1 MLQYDKINLLYVRR
15 SHHMEHQSY
24 FYQFIEP
31 ISKELALVAREL
43 ENSIFSSPRTM
54 LTHARVFVENILQQ
68 VINVEQLS
76 IDPRGNLKDH
86 LDMLSDKGYLMKE
99 VQDALHLIRQSGNQA
114 AHNSRMFRFSEAL
127 LSWEALYKIVK
138 WYVEVYG
145 PVDITVPDYQDPSP
159 HMENRYDMSELEIR
173 LKSLEELLSHSVQKL
188 TTEPALAEAAVSV
201 ETPLA
206 ISEEVNPGFTPIRTL
221 SFIGRQLEVPY
232 FLRDA
237 FLLPQRFEKSET
249 FLIRLGAE
257 QQARIMSE
265 LPSNLAGLHNHVKRY
280 SEKNDEILFEE
291 LKTFIEEEKI
301 RRKLSLERSGEL
313 FFFYKADHI
322 VVTEELSKVLLTPTE
337 FTGIP
342 SLLRQLNDDQI
353 ESVGQ
358 LPKELVILAKYEN
371 VGIGTVEKLFEQL
384 KKKVNEKTLTLEVE
398 ESVRTSNKN
407 WESLYINV
415 KLGKGNTVIRGESVP
430 ALWKEGLNW
439 IEDHHLPL
447 HQLVEE
453 GVVLGATDNG
463 KRFAVALKPIHKD
476 KRPFTQVHTY
486 QSKRTETTYYLETKI
501 NPKSGLETLAK
512 LLTRLGVEVKIP
524 LLESDN

>member
-1 MLQYDKINLLYVRR
+1 
-15 SHHMEHQSY
+15 MENQSY

-31 ISKELALVAREL
+31 LSKELALVAREL
-43 ENSIFSSPRTM
+43 ENSIFTSPRTM

-68 VINVEQLS
+68 VIRAEGLPE
-76 IDPRGNLKDH
+76 DPRANLKDH
-86 LDMLSDKGYLMKE
+86 LDMLNDKGYLIPE
-99 VQDALHLIRQSGNQA
+99 IRDALHFVRQIGNQA
-114 AHNSRMFRFSEAL
+114 AHNSRMFRYSEAL

-145 PVDITVPDYQDPSP
+145 PIDITVPDYQDPSP
-159 HMENRYDMSELEIR
+159 IMEKRYDMSELEIR
-173 LKSLEELLSHSVQKL
+173 LKSLEEILSHSVEKL
-188 TTEPALAEAAVSV
+188 SSESALAETAVSV
-201 ETPLA
+201 ETMGAEVPVM
-206 ISEEVNPGFTPIRTL
+206 EEGIPGVTTIRTL
-221 SFIGRQLEVPY
+221 SFNGRQLEVPY

-237 FLLPQRFEKSET
+237 FLLPQRFDKSET

-257 QQARIMSE
+257 QQARIISE
-265 LPSNLAGLHNHVKRY
+265 LPKNLSGLHKHVKRY

-301 RRKLSLERSGEL
+301 RRRLSLERPGEL

-322 VVTEELSKVLLTPTE
+322 IVTEELSKVPLTSEE

-342 SLLRQLNDDQI
+342 SLLRQLNQDQI
-353 ESVGQ
+353 ETVGQ

-384 KKKVNEKTLTLEVE
+384 KKKVNEKAAVVPEMEV
-398 ESVRTSNKN
+398 SYLTSNKR
-407 WESLYINV
+407 WDSLYINV

-447 HQLVEE
+447 HEKIKE
-453 GVVLGATDNG
+453 GVVLGSTDMG
-463 KRFAVALKPIHKD
+463 KRYAMALQPVHKD
-476 KRPFTQVHTY
+476 KRHFTQMHTY
-486 QSKRTETTYYLETKI
+486 KSKLTGTTYYLETKI

-524 LLESDN
+524 LLESND

>member
-1 MLQYDKINLLYVRR
+1 
-15 SHHMEHQSY
+15 MEQQTY

-68 VINVEQLS
+68 VIHIEQLPS
-76 IDPRGNLKDH
+76 DPRANLKDQ
-86 LDMLSDKGYLMKE
+86 LDMLSDKGYLMRE
-99 VQDALHLIRQSGNQA
+99 VQDALHFIRQSGNQA

-159 HMENRYDMSELEIR
+159 ILEKRYDMSELEVR
-173 LKSLEELLSHSVQKL
+173 LKSLEDLLSNSVQKL
-188 TTEPALAEAAVSV
+188 TTETTLAETAVSV
-201 ETPLA
+201 ATPPE
-206 ISEEVNPGFTPIRTL
+206 IREEVNPGFTPIRTL
-221 SFIGRQLEVPY
+221 SFNGRQLEIPY

-265 LPSNLAGLHNHVKRY
+265 LPSNLAGLHKHVKRY

-301 RRKLSLERSGEL
+301 RRMLSLERSGEL
-313 FFFYKADHI
+313 FFFYRADHI
-322 VVTEELSKVLLTPTE
+322 VVTEELSKVLLTSAE

-353 ESVGQ
+353 ERVGQ

-384 KKKVNEKTLTLEVE
+384 KKKANEKSAATPEVE
-398 ESVRTSNKN
+398 ETNRTSNKK

-476 KRPFTQVHTY
+476 KRPFTQMHIY
-486 QSKRTETTYYLETKI
+486 QSKLMDTTYYLETKI

-512 LLTRLGVEVKIP
+512 LLTSLGVEVKIP
-524 LLESDN
+524 LLDSDN